1 MGKYINR
8 GNDGF
13 KRYANGEYIDKTEL
27 IGYINSTI
35 SKPMMLTCVTRPR
48 RFGKTAAAQ
57 MLYAYY
63 DKSSDSR
70 ELFAPYKIAADPSFG
85 QHLNKYP
92 AIYLDVTDF
101 TTRYEGRD
109 DIVDIIQ
116 AAIIKDMKKVYPE
129 VEVDDDADLMDTLL
143 EINMATDEKF
153 VMVIDEW
160 DAICRENSPTPTPSR
175 KGEGSIYIQDAKTR
189 SGQTSNVTT
198 PLPPAGGVGGGAF
211 DKYVNFLRR
220 MFKGGN
226 TAKVFACVYMTGILP
241 IKRYGTQSALND
253 FQEFS
258 MANPRQLAGLFGFTE
273 VEVKHLCEKYG
284 MDYEDMKGWYD
295 GYNFGAGLQ
304 SVFNPNSVIIACTS
318 HVYDNYW
325 GRTSAFETLQ
335 RYIDLDMNGVQERL
349 EKLLRGERQEVK
361 ALRFGFDVSSIGS
374 DDELLTLFIHL
385 GYLSYNVEE
394 ETATVPNKEIRIE
407 FVEALRGSKTHKKLS
422 AMVKLSDRLMRATL
436 DGDERLVAEIVGQ
449 IHDGDAGPDFYSNEQ
464 ALRSVLKLGYISAI
478 DKYISIQELPTG
490 KGYAD
495 LVFIPRTGG
504 YLPAVVVELKWNKTE
519 HAAID
524 QIKERN
530 YPDVLK
536 RFTDNILLV
545 GISYNE
551 KTKEHTCRIEKNFV

>member
-1 MGKYINR
+1 MGIFING

-13 KRYANGEYIDKTEL
+13 RRYANGEYVDKTDL
-27 IGYINSTI
+27 ISYINSTI
-35 SKPMMLTCVTRPR
+35 SKPTMLTCVTRPR

-70 ELFAPYKIAADPSFG
+70 ELFSKYNISQDKTFEE
-85 QHLNKYP
+85 HLNNYP

-101 TTRYEGRD
+101 TTRYAGRE
-109 DIVDIIQ
+109 DIVDLMQKEIMEDI
-116 AAIIKDMKKVYPE
+116 AEDYPDIEVKDNDDLMALLLRITMKKGE
-129 VEVDDDADLMDTLL
+129 T
-143 EINMATDEKF
+143 F
-153 VMVIDEW
+153 VMIIDEW
-160 DAICRENSPTPTPSR
+160 DAICREAADKPS
-175 KGEGSIYIQDAKTR
+175 
-189 SGQTSNVTT
+189 
-198 PLPPAGGVGGGAF
+198 LM

-258 MANPRQLAGLFGFTE
+258 MTKPRQLAGLFGFTE
-273 VEVKHLCEKYG
+273 AEVRHLCDKYG
-284 MDYEDMKGWYD
+284 MDYEEMKGWYD
-295 GYNFGAGLQ
+295 GYRFGPNHP
-304 SVFNPNSVIIACTS
+304 SVFNPNSVMIACSS
-318 HVYDNYW
+318 HEYGNYW
-325 GRTSAFETLQ
+325 GRTSAFEALQ
-335 RYIDLDMNGVQERL
+335 RYIDLDMNGVQESL

-436 DGDERLVAEIVGQ
+436 DGDEQQVAEVIEHLHQ
-449 IHDGDAGPDFYSNEQ
+449 EETSPQFYNNEQ

-519 HAAID
+519 HAAIE

-545 GISYNE
+545 GISYDE
-551 KTKEHTCRIEKNFV
+551 TTKQHTCKIEKYAG

>member
-1 MGKYINR
+1 MGKFING

-13 KRYANGEYIDKTEL
+13 KRYANGEYVDKTGL
-27 IGYINSTI
+27 ISYINSTI
-35 SKPMMLTCVTRPR
+35 SKPSMLTCVTRPR

-57 MLYAYY
+57 MIYAYY
-63 DKSSDSR
+63 DKSSDSH
-70 ELFAPYKIAADPSFG
+70 ELFAPYKIAADPSFE

-101 TTRYEGRD
+101 TTRYAGRD
-109 DIVDIIQ
+109 DIVDLTQ
-116 AAIIKDMKKVYPE
+116 AAIIKDLKKAYPE
-129 VEVDDDADLMDTLL
+129 VEVDDDADLMDVLIDL
-143 EINMATDEKF
+143 NMATGEKF

-160 DAICRENSPTPTPSR
+160 DAICRE
-175 KGEGSIYIQDAKTR
+175 A
-189 SGQTSNVTT
+189 
-198 PLPPAGGVGGGAF
+198 A
-211 DKYVNFLRR
+211 DKPGLMDRYVNFLRR
-220 MFKGGN
+220 MFKGSK
-226 TAKVFACVYMTGILP
+226 TATVFACVYMTGILP

-258 MANPRQLAGLFGFTE
+258 MTKPRQLAGLFGFTE
-273 VEVKHLCEKYG
+273 TEVRALCDKYG
-284 MDYEDMKGWYD
+284 MNYEDMKGWYD
-295 GYNFGAGLQ
+295 GYRFGPNQ
-304 SVFNPNSVIIACTS
+304 PSVYNPNSVMIACSS
-318 HVYDNYW
+318 HEYGNYW
-325 GRTSAFETLQ
+325 GRTSAFEALQ
-335 RYIDLDMNGVQERL
+335 RYIDLDMNGVQDSL

-385 GYLSYNVEE
+385 GYLSYDVEE

-436 DGDERLVAEIVGQ
+436 DGDEQQVAAIVGQ
-449 IHDGDAGPDFYSNEQ
+449 IHDSDAGPDFYNNEQ

-478 DKYISIQELPTG
+478 DKYVTIQELPTG

-524 QIKERN
+524 QIKRQD
-530 YPDVLK
+530 YPDVLR

-545 GISYNE
+545 GISYDE
-551 KTKEHTCRIEKNFV
+551 ATKQHTCKIER

>member
-1 MGKYINR
+1 MGVFINR
-8 GNDGF
+8 DNDGF
-13 KRYANGEYIDKTEL
+13 RRYANGEYVDKTDL
-27 IGYINSTI
+27 ISYINSTI

-101 TTRYEGRD
+101 TTRYAGRE
-109 DIVDIIQ
+109 DIVDLMQKEIMEDI
-116 AAIIKDMKKVYPE
+116 AEDYPDIEVKDNDDLMALLLRITMKKGE
-129 VEVDDDADLMDTLL
+129 
-143 EINMATDEKF
+143 NF
-153 VMVIDEW
+153 VMIIDEW
-160 DAICRENSPTPTPSR
+160 DAICREAADKPR
-175 KGEGSIYIQDAKTR
+175 
-189 SGQTSNVTT
+189 
-198 PLPPAGGVGGGAF
+198 LM

-273 VEVKHLCEKYG
+273 AEVRYLCDKYG

-304 SVFNPNSVIIACTS
+304 SVFNPNSVMIACTS

-325 GRTSAFETLQ
+325 GKTSAFETFQ

-374 DDELLTLFIHL
+374 DEELLTLFIHL
-385 GYLSYNVEE
+385 GYLTYNVEKK
-394 ETATVPNKEIRIE
+394 TATIPNKEIRME

-436 DGDERLVAEIVGQ
+436 DGDEQQVAEIVGQ
-449 IHDGDAGPDFYSNEQ
+449 IHDSDAGPDFYNNEQ

-545 GISYNE
+545 GISYDE
-551 KTKEHTCRIEKNFV
+551 TTKQHTCKIER

>member
-1 MGKYINR
+1 MGIYINR

-13 KRYANGEYIDKTEL
+13 KRYANDEYVDKTEL
-27 IGYINSTI
+27 ISYVNSTI
-35 SKPMMLTCVTRPR
+35 GRATMLTCVSRPR
-48 RFGKTAAAQ
+48 RFGKSIAAQ

-63 DKSSDSR
+63 DKSCDSR
-70 ELFAPYKIAADPSFG
+70 ELFSKYKISQDKSFE

-92 AIYLDVTDF
+92 AIYLDITDF

-109 DIVDIIQ
+109 DIVDLMQKEIMEDI
-116 AAIIKDMKKVYPE
+116 AEDYPDIVVKDNDDLMALLLRIAMKKGE
-129 VEVDDDADLMDTLL
+129 
-143 EINMATDEKF
+143 NF
-153 VMVIDEW
+153 VMIIDEW
-160 DAICRENSPTPTPSR
+160 DAICREAADKPS
-175 KGEGSIYIQDAKTR
+175 
-189 SGQTSNVTT
+189 
-198 PLPPAGGVGGGAF
+198 LM

-241 IKRYGTQSALND
+241 IKRHGTQSALND
-253 FQEFS
+253 FKEFS
-258 MANPRQLAGLFGFTE
+258 MTNADILAGFIGFTE
-273 VEVKHLCEKYG
+273 PEVKSLCKKYN

-295 GYNFGAGLQ
+295 GYSFGPDYPA
-304 SVFNPNSVIIACTS
+304 VFNPNSVMEACNR
-318 HVYDNYW
+318 HAYGNYW

-335 RYIDLDMNGVQERL
+335 RYIDLDMTGIQESL

-394 ETATVPNKEIRIE
+394 ETVTVPNKEIRIE

-436 DGDERLVAEIVGQ
+436 DGDEQQVAEIVGQ
-449 IHDGDAGPDFYSNEQ
+449 IHDSDAGPDFYNNEQ

-478 DKYISIQELPTG
+478 DKYVSIQELPTG

-504 YLPAVVVELKWNKTE
+504 NLPAVVVDLKWNKTE

-545 GISYNE
+545 GISYDE
-551 KTKEHTCRIEKNFV
+551 ATKQHTCKIEKLN